1 MTQLVYILGI
11 INLIGLVLVYF
22 SCRCLVGK
30 GVFAFL
36 NRFSWY
42 QKFYRLH
49 CYWWYVFF
57 ASVFLHAVLAM
68 IVYGNPF

>member
-1 MTQLVYILGI
+1 MAQLVYILGI
-11 INLIGLVLVYF
+11 INLVGLILIFF

-30 GVFAFL
+30 RAFNFL

-42 QKFYRLH
+42 QKFYRSH
-49 CYWWYVFF
+49 CWWWYVFF

-68 IVYGNPF
+68 MVYGNPF